1 MAKLNQDSLK
11 QRMESKGGGGDSL
24 PIVRIKK
31 DQPLLVRFLTEPTE
45 WSTYDE
51 YYDPEE
57 RKSYV
62 VHPGQS
68 APAEVRL
75 ASRYLANVLLVDDD
89 KVLAL
94 MMPQTLA
101 QRIYARWT
109 LSKKDTICDRDFEL
123 ARMGEGLKTT
133 YMEAPEAP
141 HERPLTKY
149 TLLDLEDVIA
159 RMNQAPGQPQV
170 PRHAATEIEAD
181 TESIYDNDEADEKP
195 APRSSQPS
203 RPKVKPGPSAEPFPA
218 EDEPFPE
225 ETEDEADED
234 FWSKDEILNLPFANV
249 VDMAREAGIKDPEKM
264 SHVKL
269 ADLLGV

>member
-62 VHPGQS
+62 VHPGQH

-101 QRIYARWT
+101 QRVYARWT
-109 LSKKDTICDRDFEL
+109 MSKKDTICDRDFEL
-123 ARMGEGLKTT
+123 ARMGEGLKTV

-141 HERPLTKY
+141 HERPIAKY

-170 PRHAATEIEAD
+170 ARHTSAEVEAD
-181 TESIYDNDEADEKP
+181 TESIYDNDEADEAP
-195 APRSSQPS
+195 APRASSR
-203 RPKVKPGPSAEPFPA
+203 RPAMKPGPGEEPFPPM
-218 EDEPFPE
+218 EDEAFPE
-225 ETEDEADED
+225 EKDDEEEEGY
-234 FWSKDEILNLPFANV
+234 WSKEELLELSFESIV
-249 VDMAREAGIKDPEKM
+249 EMASEAGIKEPEKM